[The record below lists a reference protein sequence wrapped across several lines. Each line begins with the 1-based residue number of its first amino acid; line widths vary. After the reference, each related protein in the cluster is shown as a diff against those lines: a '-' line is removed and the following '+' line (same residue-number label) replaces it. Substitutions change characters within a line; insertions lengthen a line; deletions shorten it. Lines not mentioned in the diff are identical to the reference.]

1 MKKEEKKITSKQLL
15 FSHKGFKMS
24 KKIIGLPKIEH
35 KKPNKN
41 DDIYRLSL
49 NLVNQVIII

>member
-41 DDIYRLSL
+41 DDIYTLSL